1 MRSDGVAART
11 VALRGCEG
19 AILLGL
25 SRRILS
31 ARQSLLVGAVGRLF
45 VLLCFA
51 SKSRVLC
58 GASSLD
64 TFLRFTSKANAIL
77 VIASLISLASGLGLL
92 FTGEPKPFL
101 LGAAKRLLL
110 VGPLS
115 GQRLCFLVLPGQAGL
130 FLLRERFSQPG
141 LRLPHFLGELFFG
154 FASRTRLILGF
165 TGRPGACLCFL
176 GSLCFGLASSAHLFL
191 AGKAGFFVGF
201 ASGAGVFGSFAGNPG
216 SCLGLTSGAGVLLG
230 LAEKAVFFGLQRESF
245 LGLASGS
252 GFFLGLASD
261 ARLLFSFPGTS
272 LRLGFPRKPVF
283 FGFPGE
289 RFFSFALHPCLFLG
303 RSGGAGLLLDLAGD
317 ALLFSFA
324 GVLFVSFALRP
335 GLFLGYAGGPRLFLG
350 LTGGAGLRLGF
361 ARRLSLFCPC
371 RLN

>member
-1 MRSDGVAART
+1 VQFIPVAEEYGLIVELGAWIFAEVCKLSVRASASGHVLPLSINVSLRQFQQEGFVQSVKDILQQTGVNPANLVLEVT
-11 VALRGCEG
+11 ES
-19 AILLGL
+19 LLG
-25 SRRILS
+25 
-31 ARQSLLVGAVGRLF
+31 
-45 VLLCFA
+45 
-51 SKSRVLC
+51 
-58 GASSLD
+58 D
-64 TFLRFTSKANAIL
+64 
-77 VIASLISLASGLGLL
+77 
-92 FTGEPKPFL
+92 EM
-101 LGAAKRLLL
+101 GAAEG
-110 VGPLS
+110 VMVELS
-115 GQRLCFLVLPGQAGL
+115 
-130 FLLRERFSQPG
+130 
-141 LRLPHFLGELFFG
+141 
-154 FASRTRLILGF
+154 
-165 TGRPGACLCFL
+165 
-176 GSLCFGLASSAHLFL
+176 
-191 AGKAGFFVGF
+191 

-230 LAEKAVFFGLQRESF
+230 LAEKAIFFGLQRESF

-324 GVLFVSFALRP
+324 GERFVSFALRP